1 MAGAECQHGEVGT
14 KEWMECSVRQLE
26 LVDTAGLVSKVEW
39 PCEVELDMP
48 VLVEEMLEVQVEI
61 VDWARCPMRW
71 KDSDLC
77 MDS

>member
-1 MAGAECQHGEVGT
+1 MECQHGEVGT

-48 VLVEEMLEVQVEI
+48 VLVEATLEVQVEI
-61 VDWARCPMRW
+61 
-71 KDSDLC
+71 
-77 MDS
+77 MD

>member
-1 MAGAECQHGEVGT
+1 M
-14 KEWMECSVRQLE
+14 RQLE

-48 VLVEEMLEVQVEI
+48 ALVKEMLEVQVEI
-61 VDWARCPMRW
+61 VDWARCPMTW
-71 KDSDLC
+71 KDSDLW